1 MPMIENFDVSSGE
14 LLDQFEV
21 TEEEYRLYQEIN
33 AIPGAI
39 DDVEE
44 WLNSIRQR
52 NTYKAYDRAM
62 KVL

>member
-1 MPMIENFDVSSGE
+1 MIENFDVTSGE
-14 LLDQFEV
+14 LIDQFEV

-33 AIPGAI
+33 ATPGAI

-52 NTYKAYDRAM
+52 DSCKAYDRAM
-62 KVL
+62 KIL